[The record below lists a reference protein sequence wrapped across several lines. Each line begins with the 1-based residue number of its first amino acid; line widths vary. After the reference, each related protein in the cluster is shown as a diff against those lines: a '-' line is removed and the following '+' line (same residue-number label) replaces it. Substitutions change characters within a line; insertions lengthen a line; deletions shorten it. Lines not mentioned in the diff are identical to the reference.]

1 MNYRTYNP
9 ERETIEKF
17 LRSAKSE
24 MNHVTER
31 IELAEL
37 SQDDAEKI
45 ATITRLMSELINKM
59 KQE

>member
-24 MNHVTER
+24 MNHVVER

-37 SQDDAEKI
+37 SRPDVAKLE
-45 ATITRLMSELINKM
+45 TITRLMNELINKM